1 MQKLHTLMILEI
13 LGKPAEHVFES
24 LNQLVD
30 KLDSE
35 RGVKITKREIR
46 DPLPVENSKELFTT
60 FAELEVEFETLDI
73 YLAVLFAYMP
83 ANVEIISPENMTVT
97 NTYLND
103 LGNKV
108 IQRMHNYDAITKK
121 TLFENQVILQKIREL
136 APDVF
141 KKLTKQPDQNSQ
153 VENVEENN
161 KPQKSKKK
169 K

>member
-83 ANVEIISPENMTVT
+83 AHVEIISPENMTVT

-121 TLFENQVILQKIREL
+121 LYLKIRL
-136 APDVF
+136 SY
-141 KKLTKQPDQNSQ
+141 KKSGN
-153 VENVEENN
+153 
-161 KPQKSKKK
+161 
-169 K
+169 

>member
-83 ANVEIISPENMTVT
+83 AHVEIISPENMTVT